1 MLRRMECGS
10 ARCGKVPEGCVR
22 CIEGSKMVLLVTGKC
37 GWGCDYCP
45 VSLEKKG
52 RDVVYANEMRVA
64 TDEEIVAE
72 AEAMD
77 ARGTGI
83 TGGDPL
89 IDMDRTVHCIRL
101 LKDRFGPDHHIHL
114 YTATIDPGKAKVL
127 EDAGLD
133 ELRLHPR
140 DVQWSRMADTKLKEV
155 VEAVRIPVGIEI
167 PALPRRED
175 DILAMIAYARSVGV
189 AFVNLNELEF
199 SESNWD
205 MMDIHGY
212 AVKDD
217 VSSAVAGSEET
228 AMKVLKKARGMDVH
242 FCSSAFKDGVQLR
255 RRLIRRALNTTEAYQ
270 QVTEDGTIVR
280 GFVRGDRD
288 AIVEQ
293 LRELNVPDELFCAS
307 GDDVEVA
314 PWVLENI
321 SGKLTGK
328 AWLSEQYPTADGLEV
343 ERTPL
348 DRGGPLLNRLER
360 GGFRRDAGGS
370 LDAEALD
377 VVVPVHDVPG
387 QAEVLPRLSDG
398 APLELGID
406 GHGGVGD
413 VPALLDD
420 HLLRPVDVE
429 HVHHELLGVLGELHD
444 LDVLPG
450 ELLELDDVLALLP
463 DRDVGLALLDDEHEL
478 VLGVHAVDGA
488 GLGDGL
494 EEGDVPQR
502 LLR

>member
-127 EDAGLD
+127 ADAGLD

-140 DVQWSRMADTKLKEV
+140 DEQWSRMADTKLKEV

-314 PWVLENI
+314 PWVLETI

-348 DRGGPLLNRLER
+348 DRGGPL
-360 GGFRRDAGGS
+360 
-370 LDAEALD
+370 
-377 VVVPVHDVPG
+377 
-387 QAEVLPRLSDG
+387 
-398 APLELGID
+398 
-406 GHGGVGD
+406 
-413 VPALLDD
+413 
-420 HLLRPVDVE
+420 
-429 HVHHELLGVLGELHD
+429 
-444 LDVLPG
+444 
-450 ELLELDDVLALLP
+450 
-463 DRDVGLALLDDEHEL
+463 
-478 VLGVHAVDGA
+478 
-488 GLGDGL
+488 
-494 EEGDVPQR
+494 
-502 LLR
+502 